1 MSKMVF
7 KLNKSGVRELLKGED
22 MKKVLSEK
30 ADEIVGRCGD
40 GFEAK
45 ENVGTNRANVLIK
58 TNSVRAYYKNLKENT
73 ILKALK

>member
-1 MSKMVF
+1 MSKVF
-7 KLNKSGVRELLKGED
+7 KLNKIGVRELLKGED

-40 GFEAK
+40 GFESDTHI
-45 ENVGTNRANVLIK
+45 GRNRANVLIK
-58 TNSVRAYYKNLKENT
+58 TNSIKSYYKNLKENT